1 MFGIGAFE
9 LFAILVIAMII
20 LGPDRLPR
28 AMGTVGSW
36 VRELRRLTREFRA
49 EFDEEIKLLQGEL
62 DTIREEAELTRKELE
77 EIRSDI
83 ETSMTE
89 VQEDIQQAGE
99 DMKEE
104 LSGAEQDIRG
114 VGKDVPKAGRV
125 PAANAPQRS
134 LPARSP
140 AALPQAPAPLPQAAL
155 PEAPTPAP
163 APRFPDPSDAMYAAI
178 LDTFSTGNG
187 ELTASPQPAASAR
200 GASDTGVLDIGD
212 DWEQIQS
219 AAGDGETSWEKPPAN
234 RPLAFSPQNDQFGA
248 ILKAVAEAG
257 DEAAASARAALE
269 YQASLDTQELAHLNG
284 KGPAG
289 LAFAWAAQRQAVM
302 EDGAVEIDVADSD
315 GARIRLHA
323 CPYGLTGPD
332 GLAACELSNAYDRA
346 LAAGLGLD
354 ARYDSRITEG
364 ASFCDLVISKAVS
377 PESGSEAM
385 EVSAADGA
393 KSGSSSN
400 DAGTGPAE
408 GDGESVKSSAVEA
421 VASETG

>member
-9 LFAILVIAMII
+9 LFAILVVAMII

-28 AMGTVGSW
+28 AMGTVGGW

-83 ETSMTE
+83 EISMTE

-99 DMKEE
+99 DIKQEFSGAEE
-104 LSGAEQDIRG
+104 DVRGAEQDVRG
-114 VGKDVPKAGRV
+114 VQQDVRSPSRV
-125 PAANAPQRS
+125 PALNPPKRALAAP
-134 LPARSP
+134 SP
-140 AALPQAPAPLPQAAL
+140 AALPQTPAPV
-155 PEAPTPAP
+155 P
-163 APRFPDPSDAMYAAI
+163 APRFPDPSDAVYAAI
-178 LDTFSTGNG
+178 VDAFSTGNG
-187 ELTASPQPAASAR
+187 ELPASPQPVAASAR

-219 AAGDGETSWEKPPAN
+219 AAGSGETDWEKPPAN

-248 ILKAVAEAG
+248 ILKAVAESG
-257 DEAAASARAALE
+257 DEAAASARSALE

-302 EDGAVEIDVADSD
+302 EDGAVEVDVADSD

-354 ARYDSRITEG
+354 ARYDSRITEE
-364 ASFCDLVISKAVS
+364 ASFCELVISKARS
-377 PESGSEAM
+377 PEPDSEASD
-385 EVSAADGA
+385 VSTMDGA
-393 KSGSSSN
+393 ESASSSN
-400 DAGTGPAE
+400 DAGMAAAE
-408 GDGESVKSSAVEA
+408 DDRDSVKSESVEA
-421 VASETG
+421 VVSETG

>member
-9 LFAILVIAMII
+9 LFAILVVAMII

-28 AMGTVGSW
+28 AMGTVGGW

-83 ETSMTE
+83 EISMTE

-99 DMKEE
+99 DIKQEFSGAEE
-104 LSGAEQDIRG
+104 DVRGAEQDVRG
-114 VGKDVPKAGRV
+114 VQQDVRSPSRV
-125 PAANAPQRS
+125 PALNPPQRA
-134 LPARSP
+134 LAAPSP
-140 AALPQAPAPLPQAAL
+140 AALPQTPAPV
-155 PEAPTPAP
+155 P
-163 APRFPDPSDAMYAAI
+163 APRFPDPSDAVYAAI
-178 LDTFSTGNG
+178 VDAFSTGNG
-187 ELTASPQPAASAR
+187 ELPASPQPVAASVR

-219 AAGDGETSWEKPPAN
+219 AAGSGETDWEKPPAN

-248 ILKAVAEAG
+248 ILKAVAESG
-257 DEAAASARAALE
+257 DEAAASARSALE

-302 EDGAVEIDVADSD
+302 EDGAVEVDAADSD

-354 ARYDSRITEG
+354 ARYDSRITEE
-364 ASFCDLVISKAVS
+364 ASFCELVISKARS
-377 PESGSEAM
+377 PEPDSEASD
-385 EVSAADGA
+385 VSTTDGA
-393 KSGSSSN
+393 ESASSSN
-400 DAGTGPAE
+400 DAGMAAAE
-408 GDGESVKSSAVEA
+408 DDRDSVKSESVEA
-421 VASETG
+421 VVSETG

>member
-28 AMGTVGSW
+28 AMGTVGGW

-83 ETSMTE
+83 ELSMTE

-99 DMKEE
+99 DIKGEF
-104 LSGAEQDIRG
+104 SGAERDVRG
-114 VGKDVPKAGRV
+114 VEQDVPGPSKV
-125 PAANAPQRS
+125 PALNT
-134 LPARSP
+134 PARARTAPSP
-140 AALPQAPAPLPQAAL
+140 AAASQAPPPQAPP
-155 PEAPTPAP
+155 PAR
-163 APRFPDPSDAMYAAI
+163 AFPDPADAVYAAI
-178 LDTFSTGNG
+178 VDTFSTGNG
-187 ELTASPQPAASAR
+187 ELAASPQPVAASAR
-200 GASDTGVLDIGD
+200 GAPESGVLDIGG

-219 AAGDGETSWEKPPAN
+219 AAGSSETNWAKPPAN

-257 DEAAASARAALE
+257 DEASASARAALE
-269 YQASLDTQELAHLNG
+269 YQASLDTGELAHLNG

-302 EDGAVEIDVADSD
+302 EDGAVEIDAADSD

-346 LAAGLGLD
+346 LAGGLGLD
-354 ARYDSRITEG
+354 ARYDSRITEE
-364 ASFCDLVISKAVS
+364 ASFCELVISKATS
-377 PESGSEAM
+377 PSDSEAGD
-385 EVSAADGA
+385 VSTADGEE
-393 KSGSSSN
+393 SGSSSD
-400 DAGTGPAE
+400 DAGIASAE
-408 GDGESVKSSAVEA
+408 DGQASVKSDSVEA

>member
-28 AMGTVGSW
+28 AMGTVGGW

-83 ETSMTE
+83 ELSMTE

-99 DMKEE
+99 DIKGEF
-104 LSGAEQDIRG
+104 SGAERDVRG
-114 VGKDVPKAGRV
+114 VEQDVPGPSKV
-125 PAANAPQRS
+125 PALNT
-134 LPARSP
+134 PARARTAPSP
-140 AALPQAPAPLPQAAL
+140 AAASQAPPPQAPP
-155 PEAPTPAP
+155 PA
-163 APRFPDPSDAMYAAI
+163 RGFPDPADAVYAAI
-178 LDTFSTGNG
+178 VDTFSTGNG
-187 ELTASPQPAASAR
+187 ELAASPQPVAASAR
-200 GASDTGVLDIGD
+200 GASESGVLDIGG

-219 AAGDGETSWEKPPAN
+219 AAGSSETNWEKPPAN

-257 DEAAASARAALE
+257 DEALASARAALE
-269 YQASLDTQELAHLNG
+269 YQASLDTGELAHLNG

-302 EDGAVEIDVADSD
+302 EAGAVEIDAADSD

-346 LAAGLGLD
+346 LAGGLGLD
-354 ARYDSRITEG
+354 ARYDSRITEE
-364 ASFCDLVISKAVS
+364 ASFCELVIGKATS
-377 PESGSEAM
+377 PSDSEAGD
-385 EVSAADGA
+385 VSTADGEE
-393 KSGSSSN
+393 SGSSSD
-400 DAGTGPAE
+400 DAGMAAAE
-408 GDGESVKSSAVEA
+408 DGQASVKSDSVEA